1 MSANAWFNEF
11 RYLHEKAKKKDLND
25 SEKQLYAASREQFA
39 RALTAA
45 QGLTLKPGE
54 SARQAFRVAQV
65 MQVELTFGSGMVR
78 AVTQDISRGGMSV
91 TIAQNPDP
99 KELVGFSLRMP
110 GGASPLVGRAKAV
123 SAKKQPGNYRV
134 SFAFEGLPEAD
145 QERLE
150 MVMFDA
156 ALSRIPA

>member
-11 RYLHEKAKKKDLND
+11 RYLHEKAKKKDLNE
-25 SEKQLYAASREQFA
+25 SEKGLYLAAREQFA

-54 SARQAFRVAQV
+54 SARQAFRVAQA
-65 MQVELTFGSGMVR
+65 MQVELSFGSGMVR
-78 AVTQDISRGGMSV
+78 AVTQDLSRGGLSV

-99 KELVGFSLRMP
+99 KESVGFSLRMP
-110 GGASPLVGRAKAV
+110 GGTNPLVGRAKAV

-134 SFAFEGLPEAD
+134 SFAFEGLSEAD

-150 MVMFDA
+150 LILFDA
-156 ALSRIPA
+156 ALARIPS

>member
-11 RYLHEKAKKKDLND
+11 RYLHEKAKKKDLNE
-25 SEKQLYAASREQFA
+25 SEKGLYLAAREQFA

-45 QGLTLKPGE
+45 QGLTLKAGE
-54 SARQAFRVAQV
+54 SARQAFRVAQA
-65 MQVELTFGSGMVR
+65 MQVEFNFTSGTVR
-78 AVTQDISRGGMSV
+78 AVTHDLSRGGISA

-99 KELVGFSLRMP
+99 KELIGFSLRMP
-110 GGASPLVGRAKAV
+110 GGLDPIIGRAKAV

-134 SFAFEGLPEAD
+134 SFAFEGLSEAD

-150 MVMFDA
+150 MVMLDA
-156 ALSRIPA
+156 ALARIPT

>member
-11 RYLHEKAKKKDLND
+11 RYLHEKAKKKDLNE
-25 SEKQLYAASREQFA
+25 SEKKLYLDAREQFA

-54 SARQAFRVAQV
+54 SARQAFRVAQA
-65 MQVELTFGSGMVR
+65 MQVELSFASGSVR
-78 AVTQDISRGGMSV
+78 AVTSDISRGGLSV

-99 KELVGFSLRMP
+99 KELVGFTLKMP
-110 GGASPLVGRAKAV
+110 GGVDPILGRAKAV

-134 SFAFEGLPEAD
+134 SFAFETMSEAD

-150 MVMFDA
+150 LVMFDA
-156 ALSRIPA
+156 ALARIPS

>member
-11 RYLHEKAKKKDLND
+11 RYLHEKAKKKDLNE
-25 SEKQLYAASREQFA
+25 SEKGLYLAAREQFA

-54 SARQAFRVAQV
+54 SARQAFRVAQA
-65 MQVELTFGSGMVR
+65 MQVELSFGSGLVR
-78 AVTQDISRGGMSV
+78 TLTQDLARGGLSV
-91 TIAQNPDP
+91 LIAQNPDP
-99 KELVGFSLRMP
+99 KESVGFSLRMP
-110 GGASPLVGRAKAV
+110 GGANPLVGRAKAV

-134 SFAFEGLPEAD
+134 SFAFEGLAEAE

-150 MVMFDA
+150 LILFDA
-156 ALSRIPA
+156 ALARIPS

>member
-11 RYLHEKAKKKDLND
+11 RVLHEKARKKTLND
-25 SEKQLYAASREQFA
+25 SEKKLYLEAREQFA

-54 SARQAFRVAQV
+54 SARQAFRVAQA
-65 MQVELTFGSGMVR
+65 MQVELNFASGTVR
-78 AVTQDISRGGMSV
+78 SLTQDLSRGGFSV

-110 GGASPLVGRAKAV
+110 GGLDPLLGRAKAV
-123 SAKKQPGNYRV
+123 SAKKQPGTYRV
-134 SFAFEGLPEAD
+134 SFAFEPLSEAE

-150 MVMFDA
+150 LVMFDA
-156 ALSRIPA
+156 ALARLPA

>member
-11 RYLHEKAKKKDLND
+11 RYLHEKAKKKDLNE
-25 SEKQLYAASREQFA
+25 SEKKLYLEAREQFA

-54 SARQAFRVAQV
+54 SARQTFRVAQA
-65 MQVELTFGSGMVR
+65 MQVELSFASGSVR
-78 AVTQDISRGGMSV
+78 AVTQDISRGGLSV

-99 KELVGFSLRMP
+99 KELVGFTLKMP
-110 GGASPLVGRAKAV
+110 GGVDPILGRAKAV

-134 SFAFEGLPEAD
+134 SFAFETMSEAD

-150 MVMFDA
+150 LVMFDS
-156 ALSRIPA
+156 ALARIPS